1 MKRSLLL
8 FLLAPLLVNCAGDD
22 SPQPTLPLVSA
33 PIQLVDATVCYIDA
47 DCNPGLSCFLGGCAA
62 QCADGSECASGECDL
77 RGQCSISTD
86 KTSSPTLPS
95 GPPSFRLDGVTIVR
109 ATDTVIEV
117 SPGQQ
122 SVTVELETTGAV
134 LAQGGFSY
142 RVESSIAPEL
152 AARIF
157 TSSDATTHRITL
169 DTGLRDEGEN
179 LVESVS
185 ITILTPLGNI
195 PLLLKAAPTV
205 GGHYVGTM
213 ELDGLGATVPVS
225 FGIQTDRPTN
235 GLVATDSTNNAY
247 LVASLGAKHVFA
259 PVTNLT
265 NVPGQPP
272 VVVLATPL
280 VYEADLD
287 AWVAKFT
294 NAFTIPAGESFGG
307 LAQGQIRRELRY
319 ELHKQLDGSFTGSL
333 SDRITGLYDVTASD
347 STPSYSAA
355 IVGGTFSVTR
365 SGDEAAVAV
374 AASTNGRILESNPQ
388 VQGFAL
394 SQACVDL
401 AKATLP
407 PLPFLPNPC
416 ADATTFEGAKLCAE
430 ELSAATLGNN
440 NLIDVIAGL
449 LSGAG
454 ARTESGSTFKEFL
467 EGCAKG
473 TEPLCTPS
481 AEALCAI
488 EMYAK
493 AMNLG
498 QNASLSDKQ
507 ELWDKFSSLLLQ
519 TTGGPQLGAFYT
531 DTLMKRD
538 WLENATYGSTAATA
552 AASAQ
557 LNARLMD
564 DYFNKVVE
572 VNARALRSYMAPS
585 TFAFLSRGPDGPAA
599 KDKRDE
605 ILIAM
610 VGSWTAAADSLA
622 LAAKRWSELYRLDG
636 QREIK
641 ANLVAGRLRE
651 LYIDAAVIIQLH
663 QEAGKAAEAAPIAAS
678 LGALL
683 QRLTTLERTFNDLLF
698 DRYAQVTQSASLD
711 PTMVANSVL
720 KQRREAALEAVAD
733 ASLRVDTILANLLKD
748 DIRNQDFA
756 NALDDRV
763 ATSEG
768 FLVEL
773 CGQPV
778 GCDIL
783 TAEGAP
789 APDGICE
796 VSWKPGVCGF
806 DQPKGPLGDRTPRA
820 VLGYESS
827 ASPSIA
833 GLAVKAIKDA
843 AIDVETSRTSLAQF
857 AATTQAMLQTTEAFA
872 NSTERWNV
880 ESEANADLIDAL
892 LKRESLRADSQLARH
907 YASISRQQTHLNES
921 LKNRRRS
928 ASEWN
933 RLHIANAVTTSSLA
947 TLSTVEESFA
957 LAFEFGA
964 ETANKITEA
973 THSAV
978 PTVVGIDN
986 DPFGPIRL
994 AIDLSGASITDSF
1007 AASALTAKQLVLY
1020 GTLAKEIATVSFET
1034 ALANSETNAETA
1046 QMESETALALE
1057 ELRDDAE
1064 QSGEDL
1070 VAFNLEQLTVAMD
1083 RQLELRQ
1090 GYERDLIELS
1100 DRRNELLSRTVEIIE
1115 RTGAVAHARIA
1126 QDTAVLDYY
1135 RNCELAAQERSA
1147 LNMVRQFRSS
1157 IKQLIAGPDALFA
1170 TANGLTEAEREL
1182 DRARLKMADW
1192 LVAIEFA
1199 AVRPFFNERMSILL
1213 ARNTYQLRA
1222 IADRL
1227 RDLESRC
1234 GGATNL
1240 ETTTVSVRDDLL
1252 GLRESQSDPTKNLV
1266 LTPGQRFNKFGQETN
1281 LPAKREMR
1289 YSASETLAVGSN
1301 GRYFFV
1307 VPFTLSQLNF
1317 ANLSHTCNAKIESIA
1332 VRLVGVGLGS
1342 GQPMVTILYGGN
1354 ASMYSCQPGI
1364 DSYVATFAQVN
1375 TAYGANSSFVT
1386 ESRAIS
1392 PVAGISEM
1400 GSANQTLS
1408 GMPLASD
1415 YTILIDPSLPANRG
1429 VDLLKLEDVELEI
1442 TYSYQ
1447 DIFGATSE
1455 CANAL

>member
-1 MKRSLLL
+1 MKHSVLAFFVLTPFFFSCEDAGGEPESLQ
-8 FLLAPLLVNCAGDD
+8 
-22 SPQPTLPLVSA
+22 SLVSA
-33 PIQLVDATVCYIDA
+33 PIELVDATVCYIDA
-47 DCNPGLSCFLGGCAA
+47 DCNPGLSCFLGGCAT
-62 QCADGSECASGECDL
+62 QCFDGSECASGECDV

-86 KTSSPTLPS
+86 KTASPTLPS
-95 GPPSFRLDGVTIVR
+95 GPPSFRLDGVAIVR
-109 ATDTVIEV
+109 ATDTVIDV

-142 RVESSIAPEL
+142 RVESSVAPEL

-169 DTGLRDEGEN
+169 DTGLRDADEN
-179 LVESVS
+179 LVESVR
-185 ITILTPLGNI
+185 IQIITPLGNI

-205 GGHYVGTM
+205 GGRYVGMM

-225 FGIQTDRPTN
+225 FGIQASTADLVN
-235 GLVATDSTNNAY
+235 GSTTAY

-259 PVTNLT
+259 PVTNL
-265 NVPGQPP
+265 PGLPP
-272 VVVLATPL
+272 VEVLATPL

-333 SDRITGLYDVTASD
+333 SDRITGLYDVIASD
-347 STPSYSAA
+347 STPGYSAA

-365 SGDEAAVAV
+365 SGDEPAVEV
-374 AASTNGRILESNPQ
+374 SPPPTGRILESNPQ

-394 SQACVDL
+394 SANCMAL
-401 AKATLP
+401 AAATP
-407 PLPFLPNPC
+407 TDC
-416 ADATTFEGAKLCAE
+416 ATTGTFEGAKSCADN
-430 ELSAATLGNN
+430 LSAGTLGKN

-454 ARTESGSTFKEFL
+454 ARTENGSTFKEFL
-467 EGCAKG
+467 EGCAAG

-488 EMYAK
+488 EMYAR

-498 QNASLSDKQ
+498 QNARTLEKQ
-507 ELWDKFSSLLLQ
+507 ILWEKFSSLLLQ

-531 DTLMKRD
+531 DTLQKRD

-564 DYFNKVVE
+564 DYVNKVVE
-572 VNARALRSYMAPS
+572 VNAKTLRSYMAPS
-585 TFAFLSRGPDGPAA
+585 TFAFLSRGPDGAAA

-636 QREIK
+636 QRKVK
-641 ANLVAGRLRE
+641 ADLVAGRLRE

-663 QEAGKAAEAAPIAAS
+663 QEAGMAAEAAPIAAS

-683 QRLTTLERTFNDLLF
+683 QRLTTLEQTFNDLLF

-711 PTMVANSVL
+711 PTMVANGVL

-733 ASLRVDTILANLLKD
+733 ATLRVDTILANLLKD

-756 NALDDRV
+756 NKLDDRV

-783 TAEGAP
+783 TTAGAP
-789 APDGICE
+789 SPNGDCE

-806 DQPKGPLGDRTPRA
+806 DQPKGPLEDRTPRET
-820 VLGYESS
+820 LGYESS

-843 AIDVETSRTSLAQF
+843 AIDLNTSQTSLAQF
-857 AATTQAMLQTTEAFA
+857 AATTQAMVQTTGAFA
-872 NSTERWNV
+872 NSTERWYAESKANAEFIKSLLKT
-880 ESEANADLIDAL
+880 ESE
-892 LKRESLRADSQLARH
+892 RADRQLRLH
-907 YASISRQQTHLNES
+907 HASLERQQDHLKEA
-921 LKNRRRS
+921 LENRKRS
-928 ASEWN
+928 ASEWD
-933 RLHIANAVTTSSLA
+933 RLHNASAATTSILATASTIGQITTDILKVNAELGKEIVEAVEEGVPGTVGLANDAFAPVRMAISLA
-947 TLSTVEESFA
+947 GCTTFIA
-957 LAFEFGA
+957 
-964 ETANKITEA
+964 TAQA
-973 THSAV
+973 
-978 PTVVGIDN
+978 
-986 DPFGPIRL
+986 
-994 AIDLSGASITDSF
+994 ASISNT
-1007 AASALTAKQLVLY
+1007 AALSAD
-1020 GTLAKEIATVSFET
+1020 LAKEIATVSFET
-1034 ALANSETNAETA
+1034 ALANSEANAETA
-1046 QMESETALALE
+1046 QMESETKLALE
-1057 ELRDDAE
+1057 ELRDDLE
-1064 QSGEDL
+1064 QTGEDL
-1070 VAFNLEQLTVAMD
+1070 VAFNLEQLTVALD
-1083 RQLELRQ
+1083 RQLDLKQ
-1090 GYERDLIELS
+1090 AYDRDLIELS
-1100 DRRNELLSRTVEIIE
+1100 DRRNELLSRAVEMSE
-1115 RTGAVAHARIA
+1115 RTAAVAHARIA
-1126 QDTAVLDYY
+1126 QDTAVLDYL

-1147 LNMVRQFRSS
+1147 LNMVRDFRSS

-1252 GLRESQSDPTKNLV
+1252 GLRQSQFDTTADKV
-1266 LTPGQRFNKFGQETN
+1266 LTPGERFFKFGEKTV
-1281 LPAKREMR
+1281 LPADREMR
-1289 YSASETLAVGSN
+1289 YSASETLAVGGD
-1301 GRYFFV
+1301 GRFFLV
-1307 VPFTLSQLNF
+1307 FPFTLSQPNF

-1342 GQPMVTILYGGN
+1342 GHPMVTILYNG
-1354 ASMYSCQPGI
+1354 ASSMYSCQPGI
-1364 DSYVATFAQVN
+1364 DSYVRTFAQGN
-1375 TAYGANSSFVT
+1375 TKYGANSSFLT

-1415 YTILIDPSLPANRG
+1415 YTILIDPNLPANRQMD
-1429 VDLLKLEDVELEI
+1429 VSKIEDVELEI